1 MKKFEVIF
9 EGKDYDYVTRS
20 CLLDNLKGI
29 FVKADMTV
37 KTIPVKKDK
46 MEHIGLASDNKV

>member
-9 EGKDYDYVTRS
+9 EGKAYDYVTKNM
-20 CLLDNLKGI
+20 LLDNLKGI

>member
-9 EGKDYDYVTRS
+9 EGKDYDYVTRKQ
-20 CLLDNLKGI
+20 LLDNLKGI

>member
-9 EGKDYDYVTRS
+9 EGRDYDYVTRKQ
-20 CLLDNLKGI
+20 LLDNLKGI

-37 KTIPVKKDK
+37 KTIPQKKEK
-46 MEHIGLASDNKV
+46 EKK